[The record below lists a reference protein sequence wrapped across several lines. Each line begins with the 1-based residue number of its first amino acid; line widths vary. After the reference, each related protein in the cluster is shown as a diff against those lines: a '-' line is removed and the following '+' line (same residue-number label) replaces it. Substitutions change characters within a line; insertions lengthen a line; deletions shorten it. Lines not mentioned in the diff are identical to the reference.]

1 MNLAK
6 AQAYLSSLQ
15 NAPELLAQAQQQ
27 EVTAKAN
34 LLAALDTLEAELL
47 KLKDL
52 QVKQAATQAV
62 YDTTSK
68 AYQTML
74 DAQEKQRLQDEYDA
88 IIAQGKTPLAIVDET
103 GKIVSYQAED
113 RQTTIQ
119 SSSVESTSV
128 KAQVKPVEKV
138 SVVTASALPMTG
150 EHSSVPAV
158 LFGCLMTIWGLVGVR
173 RKNN

>member
-1 MNLAK
+1 
-6 AQAYLSSLQ
+6 
-15 NAPELLAQAQQQ
+15 
-27 EVTAKAN
+27 
-34 LLAALDTLEAELL
+34 TLEAELL

-52 QVKQAATQAV
+52 QVKQAAAQAV

-74 DAQEKQRLQDEYDA
+74 DVQEKQRLQDEYDA
-88 IIAQGKTPLAIVDET
+88 IIAQGKTPVAIVDET
-103 GKIVSYQAED
+103 GKLVSYQAED

-128 KAQVKPVEKV
+128 KAQVKPVEEV

-150 EHSSVPAV
+150 EHSSVLAV